1 MTAYQIPTEFLNTN
15 PNSKA
20 TFRPGGD
27 AQFVSYLLG
36 GIINEIADFG
46 PERLPEGDTFE
57 TYIERVIVNESMNL
71 GFSDA
76 LKVKFLNAARR
87 ILQNELDRQE
97 RKLIQAAKKAAKV
110 SAKAE
115 LELHAMEGHLYKI
128 GRWTY
133 AVAAGFKGGKF
144 VGYYRHDKKS
154 DEFIPAEGGQVVDA

>member
-1 MTAYQIPTEFLNTN
+1 MNASIPVQFLNTN

-46 PERLPEGDTFE
+46 PERLPEGDDFE
-57 TYIERVIVNESMNL
+57 SYIRRIAVNEAANL
-71 GFSDA
+71 DFSPA
-76 LKVKFLNAARR
+76 LKAKYLRAAHRIVDQAVAAITKADVKAAR
-87 ILQNELDRQE
+87 
-97 RKLIQAAKKAAKV
+97 KAAKQN
-110 SAKAE
+110 AKAE

-133 AVAAGFKGGKF
+133 AVAEGFKGGEF

-154 DEFIPAEGGQVVDA
+154 DTFIPAEGGQVIDA